1 MATRMRQPVAVS
13 PRLSVIV
20 LVFDEVESIAPQHEE
35 LMGVLHAIDISYEVL
50 YIDDGSRDGSTE
62 RLGQLAS
69 RDPHVRVVSFRRN
82 FGQTAAVQ
90 AGIDHSRGDI
100 LIFMDG
106 DMQNDPQDIPRL
118 LEKIDEGYDV
128 VSGWRKERQDDV
140 ARVLPSRI
148 ANWIIARV
156 TGVPLHDF
164 GCTLKAY
171 RREVIQ
177 DVKLYG
183 EMHRFIPV
191 YASWVGARITELTVH
206 HRHRTFGKS
215 KYSLSRTSRVLLDL
229 MTVKLL
235 GSYSTKPIYF
245 FGFAAFGLWAIAIIC
260 GAIVII
266 QKLLPPYPYAHNNP
280 LLLLAVFL
288 GIVGVQFIL
297 MGLLAELSIRT
308 YHESQAKTTYVVR
321 EIIERSPARRDASL
335 SPSPQPSPRGGEGES
350 PHPNPLPQGERG
362 SLSGDRQSTRVNRCV
377 ASAGSPAVIRP
388 AVATWS
394 SGCAWPC
401 CIEDRTMR
409 G

>member
-1 MATRMRQPVAVS
+1 MATRIKQAHTAAPH
-13 PRLSVIV
+13 LSVVV
-20 LVFDEVESIAPQHEE
+20 LVYNEVESVAP
-35 LMGVLHAIDISYEVL
+35 LHAELIAVLDAMDVTYEVV

-62 RLGQLAS
+62 RLAQLTLNNP
-69 RDPHVRVVSFRRN
+69 RIRVVSFRRN

-90 AGIDHSRGDI
+90 AGIDNARGEI
-100 LIFMDG
+100 LVFMDG
-106 DMQNDPQDIPRL
+106 DMQNDPHDIPRL
-118 LEKIDEGYDV
+118 LQSMDAGYDV
-128 VSGWRKERQDDV
+128 VSGWRKNRQDEA

-171 RREVIQ
+171 RRDVIQ

-191 YASWVGARITELTVH
+191 YASWVGARIVELPVN
-206 HRHRTFGKS
+206 HRARAFGQS

-245 FGFAAFGLWAIAIIC
+245 FGFAAFGLWALAFVF
-260 GAIVII
+260 ASIVII

-308 YHESQAKTTYVVR
+308 YHESQGKTTYVVR
-321 EIIERSPARRDASL
+321 EVIEMTPARGGTTNGR
-335 SPSPQPSPRGGEGES
+335 PSAKARLHE
-350 PHPNPLPQGERG
+350 
-362 SLSGDRQSTRVNRCV
+362 
-377 ASAGSPAVIRP
+377 
-388 AVATWS
+388 
-394 SGCAWPC
+394 
-401 CIEDRTMR
+401 
-409 G
+409 

>member
-1 MATRMRQPVAVS
+1 MATRLKHADPAA
-13 PRLSVIV
+13 PRLSVVV
-20 LVFDEVESIAPQHEE
+20 LVFNEVESIAPLHAE
-35 LMGVLHAIDISYEVL
+35 LIGVLDAMDTTYEVV

-62 RLGQLAS
+62 RLADLALTN
-69 RDPHVRVVSFRRN
+69 PHVRVVSFRRN

-90 AGIDHSRGDI
+90 AGIDNSRGEV
-100 LIFMDG
+100 LVFMDG
-106 DMQNDPQDIPRL
+106 DMQNDPHDIPRL
-118 LEKIDEGYDV
+118 LQKITEGYDV
-128 VSGWRKERQDDV
+128 VSGWRKDRHDD
-140 ARVLPSRI
+140 ASRVLPSKI

-156 TGVPLHDF
+156 TGVPLNDF

-171 RREVIQ
+171 RRDVIQ

-191 YASWVGARITELTVH
+191 YASWVGARITELPVN

-245 FGFAAFGLWAIAIIC
+245 FGFAAFGLWALAFVFA
-260 GAIVII
+260 AIVII

-288 GIVGVQFIL
+288 AIVGVQFIL

-308 YHESQAKTTYVVR
+308 YHESQGKTTYVVR
-321 EIIERSPARRDASL
+321 EVIERSPARKEAPPPRL
-335 SPSPQPSPRGGEGES
+335 RRTSPQGGEGNGRPS
-350 PHPNPLPQGERG
+350 VR
-362 SLSGDRQSTRVNRCV
+362 TR
-377 ASAGSPAVIRP
+377 S
-388 AVATWS
+388 
-394 SGCAWPC
+394 
-401 CIEDRTMR
+401 
-409 G
+409 

>member
-1 MATRMRQPVAVS
+1 MATRTRQAASVA

-20 LVFDEVESIAPQHEE
+20 LVYNELESLAPSHPK
-35 LMGVLHAIDISYEVL
+35 LMSVPKAMHTTYEVV

-62 RLGQLAS
+62 RLSQLALT
-69 RDPHVRVVSFRRN
+69 DPHVRVVSFRRN

-90 AGIDHSRGDI
+90 AGIDNARGEI
-100 LIFMDG
+100 LVFMDG
-106 DMQNDPQDIPRL
+106 DLQNDPHDIPRL
-118 LEKIDEGYDV
+118 LQRMEDGYDV
-128 VSGWRKERQDDV
+128 VSGWRKDRKDDA
-140 ARVLPSRI
+140 ARVLPSKI

-156 TGVPLHDF
+156 TGVPLNDF

-171 RREVIQ
+171 HRDVIQ

-191 YASWVGARITELTVH
+191 YASWVGARIAEIPVN
-206 HRHRTFGKS
+206 HRPRSFGKS

-245 FGFAAFGLWAIAIIC
+245 FGFAAFGLWALAFVFA
-260 GAIVII
+260 AIVII

-321 EIIERSPARRDASL
+321 EVIER
-335 SPSPQPSPRGGEGES
+335 PSPRPSPRRGEGEIS
-350 PHPNPLPQGERG
+350 LHRG
-362 SLSGDRQSTRVNRCV
+362 S
-377 ASAGSPAVIRP
+377 
-388 AVATWS
+388 
-394 SGCAWPC
+394 
-401 CIEDRTMR
+401 
-409 G
+409 